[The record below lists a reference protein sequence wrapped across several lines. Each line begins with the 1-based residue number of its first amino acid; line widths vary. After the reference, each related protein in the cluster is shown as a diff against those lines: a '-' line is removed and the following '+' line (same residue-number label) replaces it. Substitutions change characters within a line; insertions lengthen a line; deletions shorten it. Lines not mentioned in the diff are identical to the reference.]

1 MFCCPTCYKC
11 LNSFCKTD
19 TGEKINIRETERTT
33 KNGQS
38 RIMFQTYQ
46 YINTCLD
53 IYMFHDSVSQ
63 DNVYLYA
70 LQEIVNLLQNYF

>member
-19 TGEKINIRETERTT
+19 TGEKINNQEWTIQNYVSNLSVYKYMLR
-33 KNGQS
+33 
-38 RIMFQTYQ
+38 Y
-46 YINTCLD
+46 

-70 LQEIVNLLQNYF
+70 LQEIVNLLQNYI